1 MLERNLSCMRKRN
14 ERSAHPRKRKSFNLS
29 GETRKRVIKLMIII
43 LGRVELFGTSV
54 KGVKRLLTERTTR
67 PHGRRGDSA
76 ARNAVNSLVTRTN
89 SIICV
94 CSCHPKCCSRVMC
107 VILIVFVANCGQQG
121 VQKSNCQCSLRI
133 AMVYMQTL
141 ISKLVF
147 NVNLLFNANMLAEIF
162 EARKYGLKYIC
173 HRRTSSRNA
182 KPATDYRSIIKSRK
196 TADNPH
202 SHPNHVWTPC
212 NSLSPIYRRHR
223 RRRWARYS
231 IDWYMKLM
239 TKPPPDCISN

>member
-1 MLERNLSCMRKRN
+1 MSSVPIFPIIISMLAMLERNLSCMKKRN
-14 ERSAHPRKRKSFNLS
+14 ERSAHPRRRKSFNLS

-121 VQKSNCQCSLRI
+121 VQKSNCQCNLRN
-133 AMVYMQTL
+133 AMV
-141 ISKLVF
+141 LV
-147 NVNLLFNANMLAEIF
+147 
-162 EARKYGLKYIC
+162 
-173 HRRTSSRNA
+173 T
-182 KPATDYRSIIKSRK
+182 ATDFKACFHRK
-196 TADNPH
+196 LDFECK
-202 SHPNHVWTPC
+202 HV
-212 NSLSPIYRRHR
+212 
-223 RRRWARYS
+223 
-231 IDWYMKLM
+231 
-239 TKPPPDCISN
+239 